1 MDFSP
6 IFLLLIALVT
16 SAFFAGSETGYY
28 SLNPLRLR
36 YEANESKGA
45 ALLFRV
51 VKNPFA
57 FLAALLIGNNM
68 ANDVVM
74 QIGSHLLGSEI
85 YAVIF
90 LTPIVFFF
98 CEMWPKQ
105 WMLAQPSRLIWFS
118 LPLALV
124 RIILWPLTTPLSW
137 LMKRIDDG
145 GHEGSLAR
153 GHFVELLYESQQ
165 QAPAESRVMSAA
177 LRAISSRGQGLE
189 PYLRY
194 DLPRLDEGASIQ
206 QARAAI
212 EEQAEAKA
220 LLIHEDG
227 PPSLLFG
234 SLLID
239 RGSMESILSCS
250 ETLISLPID
259 TDLTAAVRHL
269 QIYGLSHAWVIPE
282 KGDAGLFDLEYALA
296 GFFSAVPE

>member
-1 MDFSP
+1 MMESP
-6 IFLLLIALVT
+6 VFLILIALAV

-36 YEANESKGA
+36 HEANESRSA

-57 FLAALLIGNNM
+57 FLAALLIGNNI
-68 ANDVVM
+68 ANDIVM
-74 QIGSHLLGSEI
+74 QIGSSLLGSEI
-85 YAVIF
+85 YAVVF

-105 WMLAQPSRLIWFS
+105 WMLAHPSRLVWFA

-124 RIILWPLTTPLSW
+124 RVFLWPLTTPLSW
-137 LMKRIDDG
+137 LMKRVDRDN
-145 GHEGSLAR
+145 EGSLAR
-153 GHFVELLYESQQ
+153 GHFVELLYESQR

-177 LRAISSRGQGLE
+177 LRAISSRGKGLQ

-194 DLPRLDEGASIQ
+194 DLPRLDRGASIQ

-212 EEQAEAKA
+212 EKQSDAKA
-220 LLIHEDG
+220 LLLNENG

-234 SLLID
+234 SRLID
-239 RGSMESILSCS
+239 RDSTESILNCS
-250 ETLISLPID
+250 DALISLPID
-259 TDLTAAVRHL
+259 SDLTAAVRHL